1 MKKSVLTKILS
12 VVLAVAT
19 IFSTG
24 AICMS
29 ASAASSYSANK
40 AVAYAQKYT
49 DNSAKMSG
57 TYNSE
62 YNIYKYPNPKAYL
75 GYDCANF
82 VSQCLY
88 AGGIKESNS
97 WRRVTRGQDY
107 KKVTGGT
114 TWVSATELYKYL
126 KNQGYAYETVKSDLS
141 NIHTGDV
148 VFMDFDGN
156 GTADHSTICTGK
168 SGKTP
173 YYCAHSSW
181 RKNYNYSTSQW
192 SGGKAYVIH
201 MSGCKKTSSSNSSNS
216 ANTLKTYTVSSS
228 SGISTRTG
236 AGTSCSKVGGVAK
249 GSKIYYTE
257 TKKANGYTWAKI
269 VKGSYKSGT
278 WGKTTGYWIALI

>member
-1 MKKSVLTKILS
+1 MKKSAITKIIS
-12 VVLAVAT
+12 VVLVVTT
-19 IFSTG
+19 IFSNS
-24 AICMS
+24 ALCMS
-29 ASAASSYSANK
+29 ASAATSYSVNK
-40 AVAYAQKYT
+40 AVTYAQKYT
-49 DNSAKMSG
+49 DNSGAMSG
-57 TYNSE
+57 TYNTE

-88 AGGIKESNS
+88 AGGLKESNS

-173 YYCAHSSW
+173 YFCAHSNW
-181 RKNYNYSTSQW
+181 RKNCNYSTSQW
-192 SGGKAYVIH
+192 SGGKAYVVHI
-201 MSGCKKTSSSNSSNS
+201 SGCKSNSSTSNS
-216 ANTLKTYTVSSS
+216 SSGLKSYTVNSS
-228 SGISTRTG
+228 SGISIRTG
-236 AGTSCSKVGGVAK
+236 AGTGYSKVGGVAK

-269 VKGSYKSGT
+269 VSGSYKSGT
-278 WGKTTGYWIALI
+278 WGKTTGYWMALI